1 MLLLLFFPLSSSFI
15 PQSNQSLLHP
25 VASFWLQTHPYSH
38 CHVFPILRLNHPP
51 WHCTEMCWVAFFVS
65 RGLPRLEAKG
75 LWRFIWFPFV
85 QHSRRRKRKE
95 RRCCPPAALLKIA
108 GPGLPASLK
117 VTSLSPTA
125 ANMSQM
131 TRFGTFLRVQRQQ
144 RAWRKAGC
152 SLPSSAPGCTWSL
165 FSILVTH
172 PGSSPGCQGVTALVG
187 SLQLERW
194 SWNILTPFLPCWLVH
209 RAWPPSGFLF
219 LFLIFK
225 KYFSN
230 YFLNFYF

>member
-1 MLLLLFFPLSSSFI
+1 
-15 PQSNQSLLHP
+15 
-25 VASFWLQTHPYSH
+25 
-38 CHVFPILRLNHPP
+38 
-51 WHCTEMCWVAFFVS
+51 MCWVAFFVS

-152 SLPSSAPGCTWSL
+152 SLSSSAPGCAWS
-165 FSILVTH
+165 FIFH
-172 PGSSPGCQGVTALVG
+172 PSDTSRVLSWVSGCDSPGGISAAGEMKLEHPDSLSPVLAGAQGLASQWLFVFIF
-187 SLQLERW
+187 
-194 SWNILTPFLPCWLVH
+194 NI
-209 RAWPPSGFLF
+209 
-219 LFLIFK
+219 
-225 KYFSN
+225 
-230 YFLNFYF
+230 